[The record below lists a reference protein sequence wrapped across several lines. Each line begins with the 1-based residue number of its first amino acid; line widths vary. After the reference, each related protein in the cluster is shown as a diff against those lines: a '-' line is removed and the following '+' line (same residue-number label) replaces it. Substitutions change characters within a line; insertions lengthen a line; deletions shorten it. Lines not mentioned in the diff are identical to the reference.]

1 MNSLRKSFWFA
12 SALSIATLISGCETK
27 SKARTQAQEAFLAGQ
42 NSVLRQEQQQ
52 QQQASTVTVIGP
64 VQRPQV
70 PWVVGLTLAQAITT
84 ANYIDSKP
92 PKEII
97 ITRNGEDAKID
108 PNVLLRGTDV
118 PLEAG
123 DVIRLR

>member
-1 MNSLRKSFWFA
+1 
-12 SALSIATLISGCETK
+12 
-27 SKARTQAQEAFLAGQ
+27 
-42 NSVLRQEQQQ
+42 
-52 QQQASTVTVIGP
+52 
-64 VQRPQV
+64 
-70 PWVVGLTLAQAITT
+70 VVGLTLAQAITT